1 MGIHDNDEN
10 TPNKEFAPEGWHVP
24 RDEEW
29 VTLENY
35 LIDNGYNDED
45 INIDF
50 NPYLKVIAKAM
61 ASKTGWFGSTIEGA
75 VGNDQSLNNSSG
87 FNALPHGFRYPVGVF
102 IYEGQVSAF
111 WSTDTTS
118 RGLDNDMFYVV
129 YSSGIIKQYGL
140 SVRFVKD

>member
-29 VTLENY
+29 VTLEDY

-50 NPYLKVIAKAM
+50 NPYLKATAKAM
-61 ASKTGWFGSTIEGA
+61 ASKTDGLA
-75 VGNDQSLNNSSG
+75 QQSKEQW
-87 FNALPHGFRYPVGVF
+87 V
-102 IYEGQVSAF
+102 
-111 WSTDTTS
+111 TT
-118 RGLDNDMFYVV
+118 
-129 YSSGIIKQYGL
+129 KA
-140 SVRFVKD
+140 